1 MIHPAAVAGP
11 ICAYLLGSIPTGV
24 IIARA
29 RGIDLQKTGS
39 GNIGATNAARALGK
53 KVGAIVLL
61 FDALKGFAPVFLAAR
76 WLPVSPLIVAL
87 MGFCAILGHVFPVWL
102 RFHGGKGVATA
113 FGVFLAIAPLAAAVA
128 LVTYVLAYLLFRIS
142 SVGSLAGATAFV
154 VALVLMR
161 PPDAYLILG
170 GAAWLLIV
178 ASHRANIR
186 RLLKREE
193 SKI

>member
-1 MIHPAAVAGP
+1 MSVAAVAGP

-53 KVGAIVLL
+53 KVGALVLL
-61 FDALKGFAPVFLAAR
+61 FDALKGFAPVFFAAR
-76 WLPVSPLIVAL
+76 WLPVTPAIVAL
-87 MGFCAILGHVFPVWL
+87 MGLLAILGHVFPVWL
-102 RFHGGKGVATA
+102 RFRGGKGVATA
-113 FGVFLAIAPLAAAVA
+113 FGVFLAVAPLAAAVA
-128 LVTYVLAYLLFRIS
+128 LVTYVIAYLLFRIS

-161 PPDAYLILG
+161 PSDPYLFLG

-178 ASHRANIR
+178 VSHRANIR

>member
-1 MIHPAAVAGP
+1 MHPAAVAGP

-24 IIARA
+24 LFARV
-29 RGIDLQKTGS
+29 RGVDLQKTGS
-39 GNIGATNAARALGK
+39 GNIGATNAARTLGK
-53 KVGAIVLL
+53 KVGAVVLL
-61 FDALKGFAPVFLAAR
+61 CDALKGFAPVFVAAR
-76 WLPVSPLIVAL
+76 WLPVPPLVVAL
-87 MGFCAILGHVFPVWL
+87 MGLLAILGHVFPVWL

-161 PPDAYLILG
+161 PNDAYLLLG
-170 GAAWLLIV
+170 GAAWLVIV
-178 ASHRANIR
+178 ISHRGNIR
-186 RLLKREE
+186 RLLRREE